1 VEKEALVAE
10 LEQKHKLNRSEIE
23 RMIGQLLREGTLYEP
38 GEGRLKKT

>member
-1 VEKEALVAE
+1 M
-10 LEQKHKLNRSEIE
+10 LETKHKMSRSEIE